1 MYSERTGRL
10 KSSAIR
16 DILKVTARKEVI
28 SFAGGLPSPDFFPLK
43 ELNQA
48 VNTVLLKYGPSALQ
62 YSVTE
67 GISELREKISKSI
80 DPDGKIVS
88 PQNILVTH
96 GSQQGLDLA
105 AKLFINRGDPVFTE
119 NPTYLGAL
127 QPFNLFQADIR
138 PLRYD
143 EKGVQTDSVLE
154 NLRTVHP
161 KIIYLMPNFQNPT
174 GISLSMERRLQLVEI
189 VQQHD
194 LLILEDDPYGEIAFD
209 NERPPSL
216 FNIAKS
222 RHFIYMSTFSKTVAP
237 GFRVAYIAADEEI
250 ISKLTVIKQ
259 GTDLQ
264 TNTFGQ
270 YIINEYLEGGSWQDH
285 INNLR
290 EAYKYRRDCMISA
303 MEKYFPASVR
313 WNCPDGGMFLWVKL
327 PEECDANQLLLKCIK
342 RNVAFVP
349 GREFFPDGSG
359 KNTLRLNFSNA
370 SPELIEEGIR
380 KMGKVLR
387 EADI

>member
-1 MYSERTGRL
+1 
-10 KSSAIR
+10 
-16 DILKVTARKEVI
+16 
-28 SFAGGLPSPDFFPLK
+28 
-43 ELNQA
+43 
-48 VNTVLLKYGPSALQ
+48 
-62 YSVTE
+62 
-67 GISELREKISKSI
+67 
-80 DPDGKIVS
+80 
-88 PQNILVTH
+88 
-96 GSQQGLDLA
+96 
-105 AKLFINRGDPVFTE
+105 
-119 NPTYLGAL
+119 
-127 QPFNLFQADIR
+127 
-138 PLRYD
+138 
-143 EKGVQTDSVLE
+143 
-154 NLRTVHP
+154 
-161 KIIYLMPNFQNPT
+161 MPNFQNPT